1 MRLAV
6 TGAAGFIGSAFV
18 RATLSR
24 DQGVKVLALDSLT
37 YAGNLENLAPVAN
50 SPGFGFERVDIRD
63 REGLR
68 RCFETFRP
76 EVVVHCAAESH
87 VDRSILSPADS
98 VATNVLGTAVL
109 LDVAREH
116 NPRLFV
122 HVSTDEV
129 YGSIDAPDVAYE
141 SAPLSPTSPYSASKA
156 GADHLVLAFGKTFSL
171 PVIVSRATNNYG
183 PYQFPEKLIPLI
195 ISNALR
201 DLPLPLYGDG
211 LQVRDWLHV
220 EDHCRAIDALIA
232 RGQPGSIYNVG
243 GSSPI
248 SNIELVRS
256 VLRICGKPESL
267 IQHVPDRPG
276 HDRRYAVSSERLRDE
291 TGWAPSTAFDDGLR
305 STVEWYRHNPG
316 WVQRVRSGEYLRY
329 YERNYAAR
337 GISLLR

>member
-18 RATLSR
+18 RAILSR
-24 DQGVKVLALDSLT
+24 GEGAEVLALDSLT
-37 YAGNLENLAPVAN
+37 YAGNLENLRPVAN
-50 SPGFGFERVDIRD
+50 SPGFGFERLDIRD

-68 RCFETFRP
+68 RSFETFRP

-116 NPRLFV
+116 NPKTFL

-129 YGSIDAPDVAYE
+129 YGSIDAPDVASE
-141 SAPLSPTSPYSASKA
+141 NAPLSPTSPYSASKA
-156 GADHLVLAFGKTFSL
+156 GADHLVLAYGKTFSL

-195 ISNALR
+195 VSNALR
-201 DLPLPLYGDG
+201 DLPLPVYGDG

-220 EDHCRAIDALIA
+220 DDHCRAIDALIA

-243 GSSPI
+243 GGSPI
-248 SNIELVRS
+248 SNMELVRS

-291 TGWAPSTAFDDGLR
+291 TGWAPSVDFDDGLR
-305 STVEWYRHNPG
+305 STVEWYRRNPG

-337 GISLLR
+337 GLSLPR

>member
-24 DQGVKVLALDSLT
+24 SEGVEVLALDSLT

-50 SPGFGFERVDIRD
+50 SAGFKFERLDIRD
-63 REGLR
+63 REGLER
-68 RCFETFRP
+68 SFEGFRP
-76 EVVVHCAAESH
+76 DVVVHCAAESH

-109 LDVAREH
+109 LDVSRSH
-116 NPRLFV
+116 NPKLFL

-129 YGSIDAPDVAYE
+129 YGSIDPPDVASE
-141 SAPLSPTSPYSASKA
+141 GAPLSPTSPYSASKA
-156 GADHLVLAFGKTFSL
+156 GADHLVLAYGKTFSL

-183 PYQFPEKLIPLI
+183 PFQFPEKLIPLVV
-195 ISNALR
+195 SNALC
-201 DLPLPLYGDG
+201 DLPLPVYGDG

-220 EDHCRAIDALIA
+220 DDHCRAIDALIA
-232 RGQPGSIYNVG
+232 RGQPGAIYNVG
-243 GSSPI
+243 GNSPL
-248 SNIELVRS
+248 SNMELVRS

-276 HDRRYAVSSERLRDE
+276 HDRRYAVSSERIRRE
-291 TGWAPSTAFDDGLR
+291 TGWAPSVPFDEGLR
-305 STVEWYRHNPG
+305 STVEWYRRNPD
-316 WVQRVRSGEYLRY
+316 WIQRVRSGEYMRY

-337 GISLLR
+337 GVSLPR

>member
-6 TGAAGFIGSAFV
+6 TGAAGFIGSALV

-24 DQGVKVLALDSLT
+24 GEGVKVLALDSLT

-50 SPGFGFERVDIRD
+50 SPGFGFERLDIRD

-68 RCFETFRP
+68 RSFETFRP
-76 EVVVHCAAESH
+76 DVVVHCAAESH

-109 LDVAREH
+109 MDVAREH
-116 NPRLFV
+116 NPRLFLQ
-122 HVSTDEV
+122 VSTDEV
-129 YGSIDAPDVAYE
+129 YGSIDAPEVASE

-156 GADHLVLAFGKTFSL
+156 GADHLVLAYGKTFSL

-183 PYQFPEKLIPLI
+183 PYQFPEKLIPLVV
-195 ISNALR
+195 SNALR
-201 DLPLPLYGDG
+201 DLPLPVYGDG

-220 EDHCRAIDALIA
+220 DDHCRAIDALIA
-232 RGQPGSIYNVG
+232 RGQPGNIYNVG
-243 GSSPI
+243 GNSPL
-248 SNIELVRS
+248 SNMELVRS
-256 VLRICGKPESL
+256 VLRICCKPESL

-276 HDRRYAVSSERLRDE
+276 HDRRYAVSSERIHRE
-291 TGWAPSTAFDDGLR
+291 TGWAPSVTFDDGLR
-305 STVEWYRHNPG
+305 STVEWYRQNPG
-316 WVQRVRSGEYLRY
+316 WLQRVRSGEYLRY

-337 GISLLR
+337 GVGLRG